1 MTPERTGVCALIGL
15 GAIILLY
22 MANQSAGDKVAVP
35 QIETQAQF
43 LGMNIDG
50 MLATNPGTP
59 IDLRVETHFWSPST
73 NPRDATDSP
82 VVKSRCRYP
91 VVPGG
96 NISSVMHKGWGG
108 FLKDSPNNDWR
119 LNPPEAAVL

>member
-1 MTPERTGVCALIGL
+1 MKPDHAGLCAIIGL

-22 MANQSAGDKVAVP
+22 LAYSSSGDNVVP
-35 QIETQAQF
+35 QVQTEAQF
-43 LGMNIDG
+43 FGLNIDG
-50 MLATNPGTP
+50 ALAVNPGTML
-59 IDLRVETHFWSPST
+59 DMRTSVHQWSPGYDPDP
-73 NPRDATDSP
+73 NAIQC
-82 VVKSRCRYP
+82 VKSRHRYP

-96 NISSVMHKGWGG
+96 NVSSVMHKGWGG